1 MLEKKCQAQR
11 FKQIKHYK
19 LNKTLTRYQHVLKK
33 SKKLNMKN
41 IIKAI
46 ADFQQDCPVILK
58 DTSGY
63 GYKYADLT
71 QIDSIIKPLLKKHGL
86 AYVQPLQGENI
97 QTILFHI
104 ESGEKIESNCN
115 IPFNSIRYDP
125 VIIETTKNGIT
136 EKKTKYI
143 IAGFEGMNTA
153 QAYGSLITYFR
164 RYTISSLL
172 GLITDKD
179 TDGTGVQ
186 QPAPVQAPEVKQPDP
201 KLTPEQLEKQ
211 RLITK
216 WNAEKSLIGTDLNKC
231 NSIDEVKN
239 IWEKY
244 INYQIIKDFK
254 DMVNLAKDNFNA

>member
-1 MLEKKCQAQR
+1 M
-11 FKQIKHYK
+11 
-19 LNKTLTRYQHVLKK
+19 LKK

-71 QIDSIIKPLLKKHGL
+71 QIDSVIKPLLKKHGL
-86 AYVQPLQGENI
+86 MYIQPLQNGS
-97 QTILFHI
+97 ILTQVYHI
-104 ESGEKIESNCN
+104 ESGEMIESLCT
-115 IPFNSIRYDP
+115 IPFESIRYEP

-136 EKKTKYI
+136 EKKTKHI

-179 TDGTGVQ
+179 TDGTGEKQ
-186 QPAPVQAPEVKQPDP
+186 PETTQQQKQTTPPKTQTAPPKPQPAQ
-201 KLTPEQLEKQ
+201 LTPEQQQLMNEYNSLKPQ
-211 RLITK
+211 IT
-216 WNAEKSLIGTDLNKC
+216 AEITSCKDAVDL
-231 NSIDEVKN
+231 
-239 IWEKY
+239 
-244 INYQIIKDFK
+244 QIIVDSYPQFAKIGSFK
-254 DMVNLAKDNFNA
+254 KMLTEKHESFK

>member
-1 MLEKKCQAQR
+1 
-11 FKQIKHYK
+11 
-19 LNKTLTRYQHVLKK
+19 
-33 SKKLNMKN
+33 MKN
-41 IIKAI
+41 LIKAI

-86 AYVQPLQGENI
+86 AYVQPIQGNNI
-97 QTILFHI
+97 QTRLFHVETGETI
-104 ESGEKIESNCN
+104 ESICM
-115 IPFNSIRYDP
+115 IPFESIKYEP
-125 VIIETTKNGIT
+125 VVIETTKNNVT

-179 TDGTGVQ
+179 TDGTGEKQ
-186 QPAPVQAPEVKQPDP
+186 PETTQQTKQTTPPKTQTAPPKPQPAP
-201 KLTPEQLEKQ
+201 LTPEQLEKQ
-211 RLITK
+211 RILTK
-216 WNAEKSLIGTDLNKC
+216 WNAEKSLIGTELNKC
-231 NSIDEVKN
+231 NSIDDVKA

-244 INYQIIKDFK
+244 INYQTIKEFK
-254 DMVNLAKDNFNA
+254 EMINLAKDNFNA

>member
-1 MLEKKCQAQR
+1 
-11 FKQIKHYK
+11 
-19 LNKTLTRYQHVLKK
+19 
-33 SKKLNMKN
+33 MKN
-41 IIKAI
+41 LIKAI

-71 QIDSIIKPLLKKHGL
+71 QIDSVIKPLLKKHGL
-86 AYVQPLQGENI
+86 AYVQPLQGQNI

-104 ESGEKIESNCN
+104 ETGESIESLCM
-115 IPFNSIRYDP
+115 IPFESIKYEP
-125 VIIETTKNGIT
+125 VIIETTKNNVT

-179 TDGTGVQ
+179 TDGTGQ
-186 QPAPVQAPEVKQPDP
+186 QPEQPKQVAPQTGELLK
-201 KLTPEQLEKQ
+201 
-211 RLITK
+211 K
-216 WNAEKSLIGTDLNKC
+216 WTGEAEKIETDIKNCKTVEELQLIWGTYV
-231 NSIDEVKN
+231 E
-239 IWEKY
+239 
-244 INYQIIKDFK
+244 YQKIVIFK
-254 DMVNLAKDNFNA
+254 DWITSKKSELTTK

>member
-1 MLEKKCQAQR
+1 
-11 FKQIKHYK
+11 
-19 LNKTLTRYQHVLKK
+19 
-33 SKKLNMKN
+33 MKN

-46 ADFQQDCPVILK
+46 ANFQQDCPVILK

-71 QIDSIIKPLLKKHGL
+71 QIDSVIKPLLAKHGL

-115 IPFNSIRYDP
+115 IPFNSIKYEP
-125 VIIETTKNGIT
+125 VTTEITKGGVT

-186 QPAPVQAPEVKQPDP
+186 TTPPQTQTTPTKQQPAP
-201 KLTPEQLEKQ
+201 LTAAQQQL
-211 RLITK
+211 
-216 WNAEKSLIGTDLNKC
+216 
-231 NSIDEVKN
+231 IDEYNSKKTQITSEIEACKN
-239 IWEKY
+239 ELELQLVTD
-244 INYQIIKDFK
+244 NYPQFAKITSFK
-254 DMVNLAKDNFNA
+254 KMLTDKFATLK

>member
-1 MLEKKCQAQR
+1 
-11 FKQIKHYK
+11 
-19 LNKTLTRYQHVLKK
+19 VLKK

-71 QIDSIIKPLLKKHGL
+71 QIDSVIKPLLKKHGL
-86 AYVQPLQGENI
+86 MYIQPLQNGSILTQVYHIDSGEM
-97 QTILFHI
+97 I
-104 ESGEKIESNCN
+104 ESLCT
-115 IPFNSIRYDP
+115 IPFESIRYDP
-125 VIIETTKNGIT
+125 VIIETTKNGVT
-136 EKKTKYI
+136 DKKTKHI

-179 TDGTGVQ
+179 TDGTGEKQ
-186 QPAPVQAPEVKQPDP
+186 PETTQPQKQPAPPKPQPAP
-201 KLTPEQLEKQ
+201 LTPEQQQLMNEYNELKPQ
-211 RLITK
+211 IT
-216 WNAEKSLIGTDLNKC
+216 AEITACKDSVDL
-231 NSIDEVKN
+231 
-239 IWEKY
+239 
-244 INYQIIKDFK
+244 QIIVDNYPQFAKIGSFK
-254 DMVNLAKDNFNA
+254 KMLTEKHESFK

>member
-1 MLEKKCQAQR
+1 
-11 FKQIKHYK
+11 
-19 LNKTLTRYQHVLKK
+19 
-33 SKKLNMKN
+33 MKN

-115 IPFNSIRYDP
+115 IPFNSIRYEP

-136 EKKTKYI
+136 EKKTKNI

-179 TDGTGVQ
+179 TDGTGVKQ
-186 QPAPVQAPEVKQPDP
+186 PETTQQQKQTAPPKQPAQ
-201 KLTPEQLEKQ
+201 LTPEQQQLMNEYNSLKPQ
-211 RLITK
+211 IT
-216 WNAEKSLIGTDLNKC
+216 AEITACKDAVDLQIIVDSYPQFAKIGSFKKMLT
-231 NSIDEVKN
+231 
-239 IWEKY
+239 EKY
-244 INYQIIKDFK
+244 ESFK
-254 DMVNLAKDNFNA
+254 

>member
-1 MLEKKCQAQR
+1 
-11 FKQIKHYK
+11 
-19 LNKTLTRYQHVLKK
+19 
-33 SKKLNMKN
+33 MKN
-41 IIKAI
+41 LIKAI

-71 QIDSIIKPLLKKHGL
+71 QIDSVIKPLLAKHGL

-115 IPFNSIRYDP
+115 IPFNSIRYEP

-136 EKKTKYI
+136 EKKTKHI

-179 TDGTGVQ
+179 TDGTGV
-186 QPAPVQAPEVKQPDP
+186 KQPETTQQQKQTTQP
-201 KLTPEQLEKQ
+201 KTQTGPLTPEQQQLMNEYNELKPQ
-211 RLITK
+211 ITSEITACK
-216 WNAEKSLIGTDLNKC
+216 DAVDLQIIVDSYPQFSKIGSFKKMLT
-231 NSIDEVKN
+231 
-239 IWEKY
+239 EKY
-244 INYQIIKDFK
+244 ESFK
-254 DMVNLAKDNFNA
+254 

>member
-1 MLEKKCQAQR
+1 
-11 FKQIKHYK
+11 
-19 LNKTLTRYQHVLKK
+19 
-33 SKKLNMKN
+33 MKN
-41 IIKAI
+41 LFKAI

-86 AYVQPLQGENI
+86 AYVQPLQGRDI
-97 QTILFHI
+97 QTIVYHI
-104 ESGEKIESNCN
+104 ETGEQIESLCL
-115 IPFNSIRYDP
+115 IPFESIKYDP
-125 VIIETTKNGIT
+125 VIIETTKNNVT

-179 TDGTGVQ
+179 TDGTGEQ
-186 QPAPVQAPEVKQPDP
+186 QPTQTQTQKGSIKVPPVKIDPNPARQFTPAQKQ
-201 KLTPEQLEKQ
+201 L
-211 RLITK
+211 
-216 WNAEKSLIGTDLNKC
+216 
-231 NSIDEVKN
+231 IDEYNSKKTQITSEIDACKN
-239 IWEKY
+239 ELELQLVTDSY
-244 INYQIIKDFK
+244 PQF
-254 DMVNLAKDNFNA
+254 AKITSYKKMLTDKFATLQ

>member
-1 MLEKKCQAQR
+1 
-11 FKQIKHYK
+11 
-19 LNKTLTRYQHVLKK
+19 VLKK

-71 QIDSIIKPLLKKHGL
+71 QIDSVIKPLLKKHGL
-86 AYVQPLQGENI
+86 MYIQPLQNGSILTQVYHIDSGEM
-97 QTILFHI
+97 I
-104 ESGEKIESNCN
+104 ESLCT
-115 IPFNSIRYDP
+115 IPFESIRYDP
-125 VIIETTKNGIT
+125 VIIETTKNGVT
-136 EKKTKYI
+136 DKKTKHI

-179 TDGTGVQ
+179 TDGTGEKQ
-186 QPAPVQAPEVKQPDP
+186 PETTQPQKQPAPPKPQPAP
-201 KLTPEQLEKQ
+201 LTPEQQQLMNEYNELKPQ
-211 RLITK
+211 IT
-216 WNAEKSLIGTDLNKC
+216 AEITACKDSVDL
-231 NSIDEVKN
+231 
-239 IWEKY
+239 
-244 INYQIIKDFK
+244 QIIVDSYPQFAKIGSFK
-254 DMVNLAKDNFNA
+254 KMLTEKHESFK

>member
-1 MLEKKCQAQR
+1 
-11 FKQIKHYK
+11 
-19 LNKTLTRYQHVLKK
+19 
-33 SKKLNMKN
+33 MKN

-71 QIDSIIKPLLKKHGL
+71 QIDSVIKPLLKKHGL
-86 AYVQPLQGENI
+86 MYIQPLQNGS
-97 QTILFHI
+97 ILTQVYHI
-104 ESGEKIESNCN
+104 ESGEMIESLCT
-115 IPFNSIRYDP
+115 IPFESIRYEP

-136 EKKTKYI
+136 EKKTKHI

-179 TDGTGVQ
+179 TDGTGEKQ
-186 QPAPVQAPEVKQPDP
+186 PETTQQTKQPAP
-201 KLTPEQLEKQ
+201 LTPEQLEKQ

-216 WNAEKSLIGTDLNKC
+216 WNAEKSLIGTELNKC
-231 NSIDEVKN
+231 NSIDDVKT
-239 IWEKY
+239 IWGKY
-244 INYQIIKDFK
+244 VDYQIIKDFK
-254 DMVNLAKDNFNA
+254 EMINLAKDNFNA